1 MPIDFQQRFWSKV
14 NKTSSCWE
22 WLGNKN
28 LNGYGKFWL
37 NGGDKTAT
45 RISAELAG
53 MNITGKIVC
62 HTCDNPGCV
71 NPAHLYVG
79 DTHTNTQDKM
89 NKGRW
94 KGGTNLIPKQRQEIK
109 NLRMQGLTIKEIM
122 LKTGYTQKTIGKWIC
137 Q

>member
-1 MPIDFQQRFWSKV
+1 MPIDFEKRFWDKV
-14 NKTSSCWE
+14 DKTSFCWE

-45 RISAELAG
+45 RVSAELAG

-62 HTCDNPGCV
+62 HSCDNPGCV
-71 NPAHLYVG
+71 NPKHLFVG
-79 DTHTNTQDKM
+79 DTLTNVKDKM
-89 NKGRW
+89 SKGRW
-94 KGGTNLIPKQRQEIK
+94 VGGTNLSVKQRQEIK
-109 NLRMQGLTIKEIM
+109 DLRNQGLTIKEIRSR
-122 LKTGYTQKTIGKWIC
+122 TGYTIKTIGKWIC